1 MNYNTDFIKMTADL
15 ETSSQNL
22 RSIEERLKNVST
34 KLIFKLWRNR
44 KIYLELLDND
54 LRMYVDIKI

>member
-1 MNYNTDFIKMTADL
+1 MNYHTDFITMTADL